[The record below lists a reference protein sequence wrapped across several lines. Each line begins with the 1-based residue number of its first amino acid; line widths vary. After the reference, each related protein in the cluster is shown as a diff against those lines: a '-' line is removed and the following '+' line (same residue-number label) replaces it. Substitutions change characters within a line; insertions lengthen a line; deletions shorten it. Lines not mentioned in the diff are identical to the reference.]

1 MISTLITD
9 VFLFLIYSAKIV
21 DSSTI
26 LCFAGLLNRLFLYV
40 FGANYWIYG
49 YIVLYLCY
57 GVIFSIV
64 ITRKRFPFENAFN
77 NVNLDSIQ

>member
-1 MISTLITD
+1 MIATLITD
-9 VFLFLIYSAKIV
+9 VFLYLIHSAKIV

-40 FGANYWIYG
+40 FGANWWIYG

-57 GVIFSIV
+57 GAIFSIV
-64 ITRKRFPFENAFN
+64 VATRRFPFEEAFN
-77 NVNLDSIQ
+77 NINLDSI